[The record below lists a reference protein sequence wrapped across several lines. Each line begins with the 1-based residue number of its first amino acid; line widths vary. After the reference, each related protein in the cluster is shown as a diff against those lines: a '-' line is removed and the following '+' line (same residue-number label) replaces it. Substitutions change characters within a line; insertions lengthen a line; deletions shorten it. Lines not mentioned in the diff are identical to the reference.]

1 MSLVVGTG
9 LKPFDNEIVEF
20 LLEKRKVRFTE
31 LRDQLMETLEWKNKG
46 SLDVRLSRR
55 LDALEVAGYIERER
69 KSHKRVYY
77 SLTKRTRIQLELE
90 NSELEE
96 LVQEVNPSLRMY
108 VENLENQPLTSIL
121 KVYLRVTPL
130 IIFEILTLC
139 YKERFPE
146 EAELK
151 RITPLLV
158 GTVAKIFASMHKEL
172 KEKFEQGEDLQ
183 KIFEQVERWVNQKF
197 AEEKQL
203 QCNLPI
209 ALPVTRSEPKN
220 T

>member
-1 MSLVVGTG
+1 MSLVVDTG
-9 LKPFDNEIVEF
+9 LKPFDNEIVKF
-20 LLEKRKVRFTE
+20 LFEKQKMRFTE

-55 LDALEVAGYIERER
+55 LDALEVAKYIEREK

-77 SLTKRTRIQLELE
+77 SLTKHTRIQLELE

-96 LVQEVNPSLRMY
+96 LVQKVNPSLRMY

-139 YKERFPE
+139 YKERFPK

-151 RITPLLV
+151 RITPLFV
-158 GTVAKIFASMHKEL
+158 GIVTKIFASMHKEL

-183 KIFEQVERWVNQKF
+183 KTFEQVERWVNQKF